1 MIKIHYLLHSVLLV
15 LVLGVGLILVVLH
28 VDGVLPLTV
37 QGVLV
42 HANWKENHVHVMKNI
57 LIAD

>member
-1 MIKIHYLLHSVLLV
+1 MLIFISIILIA
-15 LVLGVGLILVVLH
+15 VLGVGLIIVVLQ

-42 HANWKENHVHVMKNI
+42 HASWKENHVHVKKYTS
-57 LIAD
+57 IAD